1 VGFQSIIY
9 RFGLLKQ
16 KNVYNKSMEVEI
28 MITKDKDLNKFILK
42 KVLEDT
48 KDASLQEKKISNEIK
63 KHEKEMLERRKNFR
77 FIRNK

>member
-1 VGFQSIIY
+1 MGFQSIIY

>member
-1 VGFQSIIY
+1 
-9 RFGLLKQ
+9 
-16 KNVYNKSMEVEI
+16 
-28 MITKDKDLNKFILK
+28 MITEDKNLNKFIFK
-42 KVLEDT
+42 KILEDT

>member
-1 VGFQSIIY
+1 
-9 RFGLLKQ
+9 
-16 KNVYNKSMEVEI
+16 MEVEI